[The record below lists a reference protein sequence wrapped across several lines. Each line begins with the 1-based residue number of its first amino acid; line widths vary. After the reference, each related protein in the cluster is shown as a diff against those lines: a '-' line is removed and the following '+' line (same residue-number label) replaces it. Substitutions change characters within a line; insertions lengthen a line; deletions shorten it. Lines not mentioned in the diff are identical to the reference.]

1 VFHCSVLKQH
11 QGPDPTEIDPLPF
24 DSIDNHPLVE
34 PLAILDSKI
43 VTSAGVSKR
52 QVLVQWT
59 GLSPDDTSWE
69 DWDNLSSVYNLE
81 DKVGLDGEGIVTYTP
96 LFTREESTSVESNKI
111 DEAGPVNTKPKRI
124 TKPPVKFQDYVRY
137 K

>member
-1 VFHCSVLKQH
+1 
-11 QGPDPTEIDPLPF
+11 
-24 DSIDNHPLVE
+24 VE
-34 PLAILDSKI
+34 PLTILDSKT

-69 DWDNLSSVYNLE
+69 DWDKLSAIYNLE

-96 LFTREESTSVESNKI
+96 LHTREESTSDEPNKM
-111 DEAGPVNTKPKRI
+111 DETGPVYTKPKRV
-124 TKPPVKFQDYVRY
+124 TKPPEKHKDYV
-137 K
+137 KH